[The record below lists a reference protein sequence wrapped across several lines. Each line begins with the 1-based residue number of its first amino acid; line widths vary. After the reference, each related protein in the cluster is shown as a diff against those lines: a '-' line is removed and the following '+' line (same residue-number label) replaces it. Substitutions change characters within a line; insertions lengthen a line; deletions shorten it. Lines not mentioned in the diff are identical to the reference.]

1 MEEMTTRKV
10 YYYYGE
16 ELYHHGIQGQKWG
29 VRRYQNEDGTLTD
42 AGKKRYGAA
51 VNPNLNDKSYTN
63 IAKIRLGKA
72 RMNLDQARESG
83 ADKSTIKGLK
93 KDLRAAK
100 RVQRTAK
107 IIDKGNKLVE
117 EGKTER
123 GESNKSSFLLLGAI
137 TAPYV
142 IKKLR
147 DVTLKKLGD
156 NAKLTEKGFNF
167 IVNAADV
174 GAFVTNAALNI
185 ASIHKSNNVAAI
197 KTSNRAKWDTRY
209 SKSNIG
215 GKEYKQVKEEN
226 KKK

>member
-1 MEEMTTRKV
+1 MTTRKV

-117 EGKTER
+117 EGKTSS
-123 GESNKSSFLLLGAI
+123 GEATKGLLAS
-137 TAPYV
+137 YV
-142 IKKLR
+142 GVPAAMSLAK
-147 DVTLKKLGD
+147 TLGD
-156 NAKLTEKGFNF
+156 MGIQKLCDKGKLTETGHKYAVRLRDAGILASGIGMIAYEYKKFN
-167 IVNAADV
+167 NY
-174 GAFVTNAALNI
+174 
-185 ASIHKSNNVAAI
+185 HAI
-197 KTSNRAKWDTRY
+197 KKSNRAQWDTRF